1 MRLARMA
8 VMLKDS
14 PLSLEVIR
22 ELTADLVRIPSV
34 NLSVAPDECGDES
47 AIARYCCEWLTARG
61 VRAWT
66 EEVAPGRLN
75 AIAEV
80 VGGEGP
86 TLALCAHLD
95 TVSSTG
101 MTIPPFEPRVEGDRL
116 YGRGSYDM
124 KGSLAAIMCVAA
136 SLVGQSFGGR
146 LLLAMVCDEEFA
158 SIGASDFVRRHKA
171 DACIVTEPCALQ
183 LVLAHKGFVWAEVT
197 TLGRAAHGSRWDLG
211 DSAIAH
217 MGRVIAALDAFDR
230 ETLRVRTHPLLGP
243 ASMHPAIVAGGA
255 GLSTYAPECTLKI
268 ERRTL
273 PDESPERVLEELR
286 AIATAVSPGSRV
298 ELLLDRPP
306 LSCDANSPV
315 ARAVREAA
323 RTELGRAA
331 EEVGV
336 GFWMDA
342 AIFEAAGIPTVN
354 LGGDGAGAHEA
365 VEWVSLESLATCA
378 RIYERSV
385 RCFMQEFA
393 RS

>member
-1 MRLARMA
+1 MPAEEF
-8 VMLKDS
+8 
-14 PLSLEVIR
+14 LSLNSIAQLAA
-22 ELTADLVRIPSV
+22 ELVGIPSI
-34 NLSVAPDECGDES
+34 NPSVAPDEHSDES
-47 AIARYCCEWLTARG
+47 AIAQFCCEWLNTPG
-61 VRAWT
+61 VRTWT
-66 EEVAPGRLN
+66 EEVAAGRLN
-75 AIAEV
+75 AVAEV
-80 VGGEGP
+80 TGGDGP
-86 TLALCAHLD
+86 TLVLCAHLD
-95 TVSSTG
+95 TVGTLG
-101 MTIPPFEPRVEGDRL
+101 MTIPPFEPRIEGDRL

-136 SLVGQSFGGR
+136 SLVGQAFGGR
-146 LLLAMVCDEEFA
+146 LLLAMVCDEEYA
-158 SIGASDFVRRHKA
+158 SIGASDFVARHKA

-197 TLGRAAHGSRWDLG
+197 TFGRAAHGSRWDLG

-230 ETLRVRTHPLLGP
+230 ETLRARTHPLLGP
-243 ASMHPAIVAGGA
+243 ASMHPALIAGGA
-255 GLSTYAPECTLKI
+255 GLSTYAPECTLKL

-273 PDESPERVLEELR
+273 PGEAPKRVIEELR
-286 AIATAVSPGSRV
+286 AVVTAVAPGSRV

-315 ARAVREAA
+315 ARAVRGAA
-323 RTELGRAA
+323 RAELGRAA
-331 EEVGV
+331 EEVNV

-342 AIFEAAGIPTVN
+342 AIFEAAGIPSVN

-385 RCFMQEFA
+385 RGFMREFA
-393 RS
+393 RG